1 MSLGV
6 AVLGP
11 EGVVLAADSRL
22 TLTAHRPDGTQLPVN
37 FDTATKL
44 LSFSKPHNYVGAVT
58 YGAAVIDLRSAHSFM
73 PEFEVEL
80 EGTERLCVEEYAKR
94 LGEFFMDQ
102 WGNITSEDYTGPSMV
117 FIVGG
122 FDPGQA
128 YGRVF
133 VVDIP
138 NNPTPVE
145 RNPGETEFGMTWGG
159 QLQIASRLI
168 HGYDS
173 QLPSILQS
181 EFELKD
187 DVHQIEQVLRKHLE
201 FRVPYQVMPLQDC
214 VDLATFMIESTM
226 SAQNLSVGIRGVGG
240 PIDVAVITR
249 TRGLQYIQRKSLY
262 VQSQQSEER
271 GAKDE
276 SCKSD

>member
-37 FDTATKL
+37 FDSATKL

-58 YGAAVIDLRSAHSFM
+58 YGAAVIGLRSAHSFM
-73 PEFEVEL
+73 PEFEVNL
-80 EGTERLCVEEYAKR
+80 EDSRRLCVEEYAKK
-94 LGEFFMDQ
+94 LSEFFLNQ
-102 WGNITSEDYTGPSMV
+102 WEETTPKNYTGPSMV

-122 FDPGQA
+122 FDPKEA

-133 VVDIP
+133 VVDVP
-138 NNPTPVE
+138 NNPEPVE
-145 RNPGETEFGMTWGG
+145 RNPGDTEFGMTWGG
-159 QLQIASRLI
+159 DLQIASRLI
-168 HGYDS
+168 HGYDP
-173 QLPSILQS
+173 QLLSILQR
-181 EFELKD
+181 ELD
-187 DVHQIEQVLRKHLE
+187 LGERIDQIQSILRENLE
-201 FRVPYQVMPLQDC
+201 FRIPYQVMPLQDC
-214 VDLATFMIESTM
+214 VDLATFMIESTI
-226 SAQNLSVGIRGVGG
+226 SAQNLSVGVRGVGG

-262 VQSQQSEER
+262 VHSQQSKER
-271 GAKDE
+271 GLTDE
-276 SCKSD
+276 PCESD